1 MFIIE
6 NITDIFLPIWTLWV
20 RCAWCL
26 DLHTSVF
33 RIWNL
38 NLRTF
43 VAKYWRGDLR
53 TFWRKILKAGFTRIC
68 RETFTPGFT
77 HFFCNFVLTEKAVS
91 LLECMMTSTG
101 WYCSHH
107 PSPYRLSHC
116 GWSCPLP
123 PPWCP
128 LFSPACG
135 RNFILATTSC
145 SDSFL
150 WCCSYTEWLPP
161 AYITPYCVTSGR
173 WIGGHCP
180 GYCHHIMNTITYS
193 IVLCI
198 VAIL

>member
-53 TFWRKILKAGFTRIC
+53 TFWRKILKARFTRIC

-77 HFFCNFVLTEKAVS
+77 HFFRNFFLTEKAIPQTFS
-91 LLECMMTSTG
+91 LLKCMDEISNLNQCWIWFSSQERKAELERREKEEEEREKEETRREEEFSKVDFMMKWWKMRASIGWQRVQSSFKGSFKSST
-101 WYCSHH
+101 YK
-107 PSPYRLSHC
+107 L
-116 GWSCPLP
+116 
-123 PPWCP
+123 
-128 LFSPACG
+128 LF
-135 RNFILATTSC
+135 
-145 SDSFL
+145 
-150 WCCSYTEWLPP
+150 
-161 AYITPYCVTSGR
+161 
-173 WIGGHCP
+173 
-180 GYCHHIMNTITYS
+180 
-193 IVLCI
+193 
-198 VAIL
+198 

>member
-53 TFWRKILKAGFTRIC
+53 TFWRKILKARFTRIC

-77 HFFCNFVLTEKAVS
+77 HFFCNFFFYWNGGSANFFAFRMYVRNFPFKVVKEGGRIKIQVEHRGKQKTFFPEEISSFV
-91 LLECMMTSTG
+91 
-101 WYCSHH
+101 
-107 PSPYRLSHC
+107 LSHMKDI
-116 GWSCPLP
+116 
-123 PPWCP
+123 
-128 LFSPACG
+128 A
-135 RNFILATTSC
+135 
-145 SDSFL
+145 
-150 WCCSYTEWLPP
+150 E
-161 AYITPYCVTSGR
+161 
-173 WIGGHCP
+173 
-180 GYCHHIMNTITYS
+180 CHLETR
-193 IVLCI
+193 
-198 VAIL
+198 VAKT